1 LTTETPSNNN
11 NNNNKN
17 NKKPPRWFR
26 LLELGLG
33 VTAIILTIVTL
44 TYPGIT
50 TQTIIRIVSAVLLI
64 IGFERIAVGIALPSQ
79 NKSTRLANIGL
90 GPLIISLAIV
100 VIVFP
105 LSPSRPPIALGA
117 LALLF
122 NGISKIVQGARVKE
136 IPGWS
141 RRILLGVGG
150 LNIFVSVLAIIAPS
164 YGESALARSI
174 SITLLITGIQM
185 ITSTIGIKKKYS
197 KSQVSTR

>member
-11 NNNNKN
+11 NKN
-17 NKKPPRWFR
+17 DKKSLGWLRF
-26 LLELGLG
+26 LELGSG

-44 TYPGIT
+44 TDPGIT

-64 IGFERIAVGIALPSQ
+64 IGFERIAVGIALPSGK
-79 NKSTRLANIGL
+79 KSTRLAIIGL

-122 NGISKIVQGARVKE
+122 NGFSKIAQGARVKE

-141 RRILLGVGG
+141 RCILLGVGG
-150 LNIFVSVLAIIAPS
+150 LNIFVSVLAIIAPN
-164 YGESALARSI
+164 YGESTLARSI

-185 ITSTIGIKKKYS
+185 ITSAIGIKQKYS

>member
-44 TYPGIT
+44 TFPGIT

-141 RRILLGVGG
+141 RCILLGVGG
-150 LNIFVSVLAIIAPS
+150 LNIFVSVLAIIAPN
-164 YGESALARSI
+164 YGESTLARSI

-185 ITSTIGIKKKYS
+185 ITSAIGIKKKYS
-197 KSQVSTR
+197 KS

>member
-11 NNNNKN
+11 NNNKN
-17 NKKPPRWFR
+17 EKKPLGWLRF
-26 LLELGLG
+26 LELGLG

-64 IGFERIAVGIALPSQ
+64 IGFERIAVGIALPSG

-100 VIVFP
+100 IIVFP

-122 NGISKIVQGARVKE
+122 NGFSTIAQGARVKE

-141 RRILLGVGG
+141 RCILLGVGG
-150 LNIFVSVLAIIAPS
+150 LNIFVSVLAIIAPN
-164 YGESALARSI
+164 YGESTLARSI

-185 ITSTIGIKKKYS
+185 ITSAIGIKKKYS

>member
-1 LTTETPSNNN
+1 LTTVTPS
-11 NNNNKN
+11 NNNKN
-17 NKKPPRWFR
+17 NKKFPRWLR
-26 LLELGLG
+26 LLQLGLG

-50 TQTIIRIVSAVLLI
+50 TQTTIQVNSAVLLV
-64 IGFERIAVGIALPSQ
+64 IGFERIAVGIALPSGH
-79 NKSTRLANIGL
+79 KSTRLANIGL

-100 VIVFP
+100 LIVFP

-122 NGISKIVQGARVKE
+122 NGISKITQGSRAKE

-141 RRILLGVGG
+141 RYLLLGVGG
-150 LNIFVSVLAIIAPS
+150 LNIFVSVLAIIAPN
-164 YGESALARSI
+164 YGQSTLARSI

-185 ITSTIGIKKKYS
+185 ITLAIGIKKKYS
-197 KSQVSTR
+197 KS

>member
-1 LTTETPSNNN
+1 LTKETPSNNN
-11 NNNNKN
+11 NNNKN
-17 NKKPPRWFR
+17 SKKFPTWLR

-33 VTAIILTIVTL
+33 LTAIILTIVTL

-50 TQTIIRIVSAVLLI
+50 TQTTIRVNSAVLLI
-64 IGFERIAVGIALPSQ
+64 IGFERIAVGIALPSG

-90 GPLIISLAIV
+90 GPLIVSLAIV
-100 VIVFP
+100 LIVFP

-122 NGISKIVQGARVKE
+122 NGISKITQGSRAKE

-141 RRILLGVGG
+141 RYLLLGVGG
-150 LNIFVSVLAIIAPS
+150 LNIFVSVLAIIAPN
-164 YGESALARSI
+164 YGQSTLARSI

-185 ITSTIGIKKKYS
+185 ITLAIGIKKKYS
-197 KSQVSTR
+197 KS

>member
-11 NNNNKN
+11 NKN
-17 NKKPPRWFR
+17 DKKSLGWLRF
-26 LLELGLG
+26 LELGSG

-44 TYPGIT
+44 TDPGIT

-64 IGFERIAVGIALPSQ
+64 IGFERIAVGIALPSGK
-79 NKSTRLANIGL
+79 KSTRLAIIGL

-122 NGISKIVQGARVKE
+122 NGFSKFAQGARVKG

-141 RRILLGVGG
+141 RCILLGVGG
-150 LNIFVSVLAIIAPS
+150 LNIFVSVLAIIAPN
-164 YGESALARSI
+164 YGESTLARSI

-185 ITSTIGIKKKYS
+185 ITSAIGIKQKYS